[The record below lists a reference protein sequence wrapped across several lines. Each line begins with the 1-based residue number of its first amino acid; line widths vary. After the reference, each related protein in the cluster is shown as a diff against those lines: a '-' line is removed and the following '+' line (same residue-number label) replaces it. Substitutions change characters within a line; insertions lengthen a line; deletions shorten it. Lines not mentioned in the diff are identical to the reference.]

1 MTASGWFAEWLL
13 SQSRDMKVRRIAL
26 SMWKQETG
34 GEAAINAV

>member
-1 MTASGWFAEWLL
+1 MAASGWEGEWLL

-26 SMWKQETG
+26 SIWKLETG